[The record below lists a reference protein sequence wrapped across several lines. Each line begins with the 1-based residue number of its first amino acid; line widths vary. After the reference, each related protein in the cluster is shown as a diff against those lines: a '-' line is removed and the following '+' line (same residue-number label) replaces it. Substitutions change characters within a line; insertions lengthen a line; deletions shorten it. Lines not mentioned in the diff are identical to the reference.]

1 MLVGKSSVQETMLR
15 KQKGKKK
22 KKSISL
28 NNRELWANL
37 ECYMTTEQGMKSL
50 GRKMPSISLKN

>member
-37 ECYMTTEQGMKSL
+37 ECYMTTE
-50 GRKMPSISLKN
+50 